1 MLRRCRRV
9 GLQRTWGWPI
19 MIPRPIGRGLGFVL
33 GVVLSAGC
41 HADGASIAKEGV
53 GAALACQT
61 CHGAAGEGVAQAGF
75 PRLASLGAAYLQRVA
90 GFRLRYCRFSCR
102 TRQAPTSWR
111 DVVAYAR

>member
-1 MLRRCRRV
+1 
-9 GLQRTWGWPI
+9 

-90 GFRLRYCRFSCR
+90 GFRL
-102 TRQAPTSWR
+102 
-111 DVVAYAR
+111 